1 MLKVLRNVFDAH
13 SHIGPMAPWKY
24 YDLKEPMNPTVV
36 EYPDVESYLA
46 HMDKY
51 GINKALVCPNY
62 GIPVHEQPFSL
73 NPLVIEAVRKSDR
86 LFGGIWVSNL
96 PRNKELTLEALK
108 LAGEP
113 GIACLKMTYLL
124 GGNPDPDKY
133 DEVAEELTELIVST
147 CEKYDL
153 TLQTHSSSG
162 GSSDISNYYNFVE
175 KYGKRIRIHIIHL
188 GGGVSGH
195 IKMVPKFIE
204 WVKEGYKVYTDG
216 CWAVGFS
223 VRFLLDEI
231 AKAGV
236 GEDRILWGSDEPW
249 SDLPSEY
256 WKWEG
261 ADISDELKN
270 KIFWENAERVYG
282 SKKK

>member
-1 MLKVLRNVFDAH
+1 MKVLRNVFDAH

-24 YDLKEPMNPTVV
+24 YDLEEPMNPTVLD
-36 EYPDVESYLA
+36 YPDVEAYLA

-51 GINKALVCPNY
+51 GIKKALVCPNY

-73 NPLVIEAVRKSDR
+73 NPLVIEAVKKSDR
-86 LFGGIWVSNL
+86 LLGGIWVSNL

-108 LAGEP
+108 LASEP

-133 DEVAEELTELIVST
+133 DAEAEELTELIVST

-162 GSSDISNYYNFVE
+162 GGSDISNYYRFVE

-195 IKMVPKFIE
+195 IKMVPKFIK
-204 WVKEGYKVYTDG
+204 WVKEGYQVYTDG

-261 ADISDELKN
+261 TDISDELKN